1 MPPADDAPFS
11 SDSFLVDSFT
21 GDNAVYEVD
30 PQAWTCTCEEWLV
43 TRAAFKPHDVRRLCP
58 HLLHVFRVQPDL
70 LPDGFKERDRR
81 IVERLEPLR
90 LGYPICRRI
99 VSLPLPALVHQ
110 SGPDSADIFFPR
122 DRSIP
127 WASVLCAEGF
137 FHYHPGEDRWA
148 NRRAPADPAHCQILE
163 LRIHKALSQ
172 EGGPAGQGY
181 PLPPEATGWAAPAH
195 HQHEDARTFPLG
207 EMPNSMSDSL
217 PEAISDPMLD
227 APLAMPSIPQAPPI
241 PQAPGGQP
249 GTQDYP
255 GPFAAPPGEPP
266 PPLPRPAHDPVASP
280 GKDRPASPPV
290 NRDPLRLG
298 TGSPQRSIPAKGR
311 HVVRST
317 APTRRVALTLLIML
331 TISAVGAFFFVMH
344 APELSL
350 HAITRSLTKLLEGD
364 APPPPTPGRT
374 SAADPPPAAGLQT
387 VPGGHWPAKEQA
399 RDILKLI
406 EANPSQGRYTITKK
420 LPDSVV
426 LFGVDL
432 DVQSIYH
439 VERYTNGT
447 EDRQSWLGHTMFRL
461 ESASQGGSLADVPAG
476 QR

>member
-11 SDSFLVDSFT
+11 SDSILVDSFT

-30 PQAWTCTCEEWLV
+30 PQAWSCTCEEWLV

-58 HLLHVFRVQPDL
+58 HLLHVLRVQPEL
-70 LPDGFKERDRR
+70 QPDGFKERDRR

-90 LGYPICRRI
+90 LGYPLCRRI
-99 VSLPLPALVHQ
+99 VSLPLPALAHQ

-148 NRRAPADPAHCQILE
+148 NRRAPADPVHCQTLE

-172 EGGPAGQGY
+172 ESGPPGHGH
-181 PLPPEATGWAAPAH
+181 PLPPETMGWAAPANPH
-195 HQHEDARTFPLG
+195 RDEADAFPLG
-207 EMPNSMSDSL
+207 ETSHAMPAPL
-217 PEAISDPMLD
+217 PESVPD
-227 APLAMPSIPQAPPI
+227 ASLIRPPV
-241 PQAPGGQP
+241 PQAPGGQRGAGHP
-249 GTQDYP
+249 P
-255 GPFAAPPGEPP
+255 AAPSSPGEPP
-266 PPLPRPAHDPVASP
+266 PPLPRPAHDPEAGQDRRRNAEPSTSREPLRMGTGKGAGTSQRSLP
-280 GKDRPASPPV
+280 GKS
-290 NRDPLRLG
+290 
-298 TGSPQRSIPAKGR
+298 R
-311 HVVRST
+311 HVVRNT
-317 APTRRVALTLLIML
+317 APTHRVAFVVLALLA
-331 TISAVGAFFFVMH
+331 ISAVGAFFFVMH

-350 HAITRSLTKLLEGD
+350 RSMTRSLARVFERD

-374 SAADPPPAAGLQT
+374 SVTELPPAAGLQ
-387 VPGGHWPAKEQA
+387 PAAGGHWPAREQA

-406 EANPSQGRYTITKK
+406 QANPTLGRYTINKK

-439 VERYTNGT
+439 VERFSNGT

-461 ESASQGGSLADVPAG
+461 ESASEGGSLADVPAG